1 MKSLQRRFEI
11 VKAKCPDHSSYECY
25 AKTIEGQNFTR
36 PVINHWFGKLVEK
49 DDYAGNERKW
59 LIDQLCLLTKGVEEG
74 VKQGQIAFS
83 S

>member
-1 MKSLQRRFEI
+1 
-11 VKAKCPDHSSYECY
+11 
-25 AKTIEGQNFTR
+25 
-36 PVINHWFGKLVEK
+36 VEK
-49 DDYAGNERKW
+49 DDYASNERKW